1 MLLQNCPIWPINHF
15 CLFLRGHGWNNVIS
29 DLSFLTTINTWINV
43 HRRKDFNKYPTLENK
58 ETPQE
63 IFRWNQSWRMHGN
76 TTGRP
81 HSTWA
86 PHFKIDLCLL
96 SVCVCVCVC
105 VALCVLLWLYK
116 GRRRNCMNLP
126 PGLLSFMTPRDT
138 CKATKTFKTRL
149 IQNKPFWF
157 WQLTAINSYSNTD
170 GFAPRQVFSFLWW
183 NLKTF

>member
-29 DLSFLTTINTWINV
+29 GLSFLTTINTSINV
-43 HRRKDFNKYPTLENK
+43 YRRKDFNKYPTLEKQRNFPRNFQVK
-58 ETPQE
+58 LIMKDARQYHWP
-63 IFRWNQSWRMHGN
+63 
-76 TTGRP
+76 TTQHWSSSFQNRFVP
-81 HSTWA
+81 
-86 PHFKIDLCLL
+86 
-96 SVCVCVCVC
+96 VVCVCVC

-170 GFAPRQVFSFLWW
+170 GFAPRQIFSFLWW